1 MRRLVRAVAGLAVL
15 VAAAAGLTSCG
26 GGGAKVTFR
35 AVFASGQGLYP
46 GSNVEVLGLKEGSVQ
61 SVQPEGDKVL
71 VTMSLP
77 ASIPVPAG
85 VYAAV
90 EAPELLGQ
98 RSVDLEPGYTGGPK
112 LASGALIPESRTS
125 VPVETNTILREV
137 TNYLKS
143 LQPANVHNVV
153 SNLAAD
159 LNGQGQALGDLIGN
173 AAATISLLAQKGNE
187 LGQLNGTLAQLTGT
201 LDSRTSQIQTLIAD
215 YNVVSGVV
223 AQDRVQLDGAIA
235 ALSSA
240 STQLAELLNP
250 NLAPLKSDL
259 NTLTTVGRTLDRNL
273 GSLDQGLTSS
283 VALFAGAKRAY
294 DPTHKWLVLNN
305 QAPSGDNGMVLADNL
320 RDRLAGICRRL
331 LAHHSAGLSASQL
344 STLRTC
350 GNPAS
355 GFFDQV
361 LGLVPTAL
369 NLTPGATVPTPSTES
384 VYSSALSIIPG
395 LTSAQRQNLAAI
407 PLSSAASGSSTLLTP
422 VSGTG
427 TAASSLSPK
436 AVAAAAALAAAERI
450 SDLLPVMLGSGL

>member
-1 MRRLVRAVAGLAVL
+1 MSRLLRTLAGLAVL
-15 VAAAAGLTSCG
+15 AAAGTGLTSC
-26 GGGAKVTFR
+26 ASRTATITFQ

-46 GSNVEVLGLKEGSVQ
+46 GSNVEVLGLKEGSVR
-61 SVQPEGDKVL
+61 SVQPQGDNVL
-71 VTMSLP
+71 VTMALP
-77 ASIPVPAG
+77 ADVPVPAG
-85 VYAAV
+85 VFAAV

-98 RSVDLEPGYTGGPK
+98 RSVDLEPGYTGGPR
-112 LASGALIPESRTS
+112 LASGALIPKSRTS

-153 SNLAAD
+153 SNLASD

-173 AAATISLLAQKGNE
+173 AANTISLLAQKGNE

-201 LDSRTSQIQTLIAD
+201 LDSRTGQIQTLIAD
-215 YNVVSGVV
+215 YDVVSGVV
-223 AQDRVQLDGAIA
+223 AQDRSQLDAAIA

-250 NLAPLKSDL
+250 NLAPLEADL

-283 VALFAGAKRAY
+283 VSLFAGAKRAY
-294 DPTHKWLVLNN
+294 DPTHQWLVLNN

-331 LAHHSAGLSASQL
+331 LAHHSSGLPAPEI
-344 STLRTC
+344 STLQTC

-369 NLTPGATVPTPSTES
+369 NLTPGATVPTPTTES
-384 VYSSALSIIPG
+384 VYTSALSMIPD
-395 LTSAQRQNLAAI
+395 LTSAQRSDLAAI
-407 PLSSAASGSSTLLTP
+407 PLGSAGSGAGS
-422 VSGTG
+422 G
-427 TAASSLSPK
+427 TAASTRSGAGVGSVTPSE
-436 AVAAAAALAAAERI
+436 AASAAALAAAERI
-450 SDLLPVMLGSGL
+450 SSLLPGLLGGGR

>member
-1 MRRLVRAVAGLAVL
+1 MRGLARAIAGVAVL
-15 VAAAAGLTSCG
+15 AAAGAGLTACG
-26 GGGAKVTFR
+26 GGGGRVTFQ

-61 SVQPEGDKVL
+61 SVQPQGDKVL

-77 ASIPVPAG
+77 ESVPVPAG
-85 VYAAV
+85 VFAAV

-98 RSVDLEPGYTGGPK
+98 RSVDLEPGYTGGPR
-112 LASGALIPESRTS
+112 LQAGALIPESRTS

-187 LGQLNGTLAQLTGT
+187 LGQLNGTLAQLTAT
-201 LDSRTSQIQTLIAD
+201 LDSRTSQIQTLIND

-240 STQLAELLNP
+240 STQLAALLNP
-250 NLAPLKSDL
+250 DLAPLEADL

-273 GSLDQGLTSS
+273 GSIDQGLTSS

-305 QAPSGDNGMVLADNL
+305 QAPAGDNGMVLADNL

-331 LAHHSAGLSASQL
+331 GAHHSAGLSASQL
-344 STLRTC
+344 STLQTC
-350 GNPAS
+350 GNPSS

-369 NLTPGATVPTPSTES
+369 NLVPGASVPTPTTES
-384 VYSSALSIIPG
+384 VYTSALTLIPG
-395 LTSAQRQNLAAI
+395 LTAAQRRDLAAI
-407 PLSSAASGSSTLLTP
+407 PLGSTEGSGPASATGASGP
-422 VSGTG
+422 SGSV
-427 TAASSLSPK
+427 TAAQ
-436 AVAAAAALAAAERI
+436 AAQAAALAAAERL
-450 SDLLPVMLGSGL
+450 SNLLPGLLGGGL

>member
-1 MRRLVRAVAGLAVL
+1 MRRTLRLLAGLV
-15 VAAAAGLTSCG
+15 VMSAAGAGLTSCG
-26 GGGAKVTFR
+26 GGGGTVTFQ

-61 SVQPEGDKVL
+61 SVQPQGDKVL

-77 ASIPVPAG
+77 DSVPVPAG

-98 RSVDLEPGYTGGPK
+98 RSVDLGPGYTGGPK
-112 LASGALIPESRTS
+112 LANGAVIPESRTS
-125 VPVETNTILREV
+125 VPVETNTILKEV
-137 TNYLKS
+137 TNYLKA

-153 SNLAAD
+153 SNLAQD

-173 AAATISLLAQKGNE
+173 AASTISLLAQKGNE

-201 LDSRTSQIQTLIAD
+201 LDTRTSQIQTLIDD

-223 AQDRVQLDGAIA
+223 AQDRAQLDGAIA

-240 STQLAELLNP
+240 STQLAALLNP
-250 NLAPLKSDL
+250 DLAPLESDL

-273 GSLDQGLTSS
+273 GSIDQGLTSS
-283 VALFAGAKRAY
+283 VSLFAGAQRAY

-305 QAPSGDNGMVLADNL
+305 QAPTGDNGMVLADNL

-331 LAHHSAGLSASQL
+331 LAHHSAGLPATQI
-344 STLRTC
+344 STLQTC

-369 NLTPGATVPTPSTES
+369 NLTPGATIPTPTTES
-384 VYSSALSIIPG
+384 VYTSALGLIPG
-395 LTSAQRQNLAAI
+395 LSTAQRQSLAGI
-407 PLSSAASGSSTLLTP
+407 PLGS
-422 VSGTG
+422 TG
-427 TAASSLSPK
+427 SKSDPTFTTTAAEVTP
-436 AVAAAAALAAAERI
+436 AQAAQAAALAAAERI
-450 SDLLPVMLGSGL
+450 SGLLPGLLGGGL

>member
-1 MRRLVRAVAGLAVL
+1 MTRLGRVLAGLLVL
-15 VAAAAGLTSCG
+15 VAGGAGLTSCG
-26 GGGAKVTFR
+26 GGGATVSFK

-77 ASIPVPAG
+77 ASVPVPAG

-98 RSVDLEPGYTGGPK
+98 RSIDLEPGYTGGPR
-112 LASGALIPESRTS
+112 LAGGALIPESRTS

-173 AAATISLLAQKGNE
+173 AASTISLLAQKGNE

-201 LDSRTSQIQTLIAD
+201 LDSRTSQIQSLIAD
-215 YNVVSGVV
+215 YNIVSGVV

-240 STQLAELLNP
+240 STQLAALLNP
-250 NLAPLKSDL
+250 NLAPLESDL
-259 NTLTTVGRTLDRNL
+259 DTLTTVGRTLDRNL
-273 GSLDQGLTSS
+273 GSIDQGLTSS

-305 QAPSGDNGMVLADNL
+305 QSPTGDNGMVLANNL
-320 RDRLAGICRRL
+320 RDRLAGVCRRL
-331 LAHHSAGLSASQL
+331 LAHHSAGLPATEL
-344 STLRTC
+344 STLQTC

-369 NLTPGATVPTPSTES
+369 NLTPGATVPTPTTES
-384 VYSSALSIIPG
+384 VYTSALSMIPG
-395 LTSAQRQNLAAI
+395 LSAAQRSSLAAI
-407 PLSSAASGSSTLLTP
+407 PLGPSTGSTSGPALIETTSAA
-422 VSGTG
+422 VSP
-427 TAASSLSPK
+427 SQ
-436 AVAAAAALAAAERI
+436 AAAAAAQAAAEQV
-450 SDLLPVMLGSGL
+450 SNLLPGLLGGGW